1 MYLIVRHYDEVGLF
15 EITDLSEILSKDVEM
30 NENIIPIREI
40 EVQIE
45 LKNNS
50 QTVI

>member
-1 MYLIVRHYDEVGLF
+1 
-15 EITDLSEILSKDVEM
+15 M

-45 LKNNS
+45 LKKNS
-50 QTVI
+50 QAVI